1 MARRMKYR
9 VVSVTGNIRGTM
21 AEVVSEAWAKT
32 FADDLRR
39 WIAENGGNGITNIV
53 IEEIKE
59 N

>member
-1 MARRMKYR
+1 MARKMKYR

-32 FADDLRR
+32 FAEDLRK
-39 WIAENGGNGITNIV
+39 WISDNGGNGITKIV

>member
-1 MARRMKYR
+1 MKYR

-32 FADDLRR
+32 FAEDLRK
-39 WIAENGGNGITNIV
+39 WISDNGGNGITKIV

>member
-9 VVSVTGNIRGTM
+9 VVSVTGDIRGTI

-32 FADDLRR
+32 FEDDLRR
-39 WIAENGGNGITNIV
+39 WIAENGGNSITKIV